1 MHPAKPA
8 ARIARM
14 LSLLA
19 SVLIV
24 MVIVM
29 TAAWAFG
36 QRSGNAGWT
45 DVFWTFGTGAALAGA
60 ALWPIGGQA
69 PSQRQWLVAGLVAAW
84 SIRLGSYIAGRV
96 AGHPED
102 GRYAQFRKDFGAAYP
117 VKMLGVTLAQ
127 APAAAL
133 LAVSVLLAA
142 RSPGTELGVRDGLA
156 VAIALIAISGET
168 LADAQMRN
176 FRADPANQGKV
187 AETGLWGWS
196 RHPNYFFEWLIWLAY
211 PVLALDL
218 ARPVTWLTL
227 TASVVMLV
235 LLTRVSGIPP
245 LEAAMLRSRGD
256 AYRDYQ
262 RRVSAFIPLPPKRAV
277 RVSA

>member
-1 MHPAKPA
+1 
-8 ARIARM
+8 M

-19 SVLIV
+19 LVLIAMILV
-24 MVIVM
+24 MS
-29 TAAWAFG
+29 AAWSFG
-36 QRSGNAGWT
+36 LRVGNAGWT

-60 ALWPIGGQA
+60 ALWPIDGMP
-69 PSQRQWLVAGLVAAW
+69 PSPRQWLVAGLVAAW
-84 SIRLGSYIAGRV
+84 SSRLGSYIAGRV
-96 AGHPED
+96 LGHPED
-102 GRYAQFRKDFGAAYP
+102 GRYAQFREDFGADYRL
-117 VKMLGVTLAQ
+117 KMAGVALAQ

-142 RSPGTELGVRDGLA
+142 RSPHLGLGIRDGLA

-168 LADAQMRN
+168 LADAQMRS

-187 AETGLWGWS
+187 AETGLWAWS

-218 ARPVTWLTL
+218 DRPITWLAF
-227 TASVVMLV
+227 TAPVVMLV

-262 RRVSAFIPLPPKRAV
+262 RRVSAFVPLPPKRAQ
-277 RVSA
+277 RPPA